1 VGLYSALVLIISNA
15 LDVLISLTH
24 DVHASFFT
32 KKTFAKFSLQC
43 HSGPREIELLAT
55 IVH

>member
-1 VGLYSALVLIISNA
+1 MGLYSALLLIISNA
-15 LDVLISLTH
+15 LDVLIGLTH
-24 DVHASFFT
+24 EVHASFLP

-55 IVH
+55 IVR